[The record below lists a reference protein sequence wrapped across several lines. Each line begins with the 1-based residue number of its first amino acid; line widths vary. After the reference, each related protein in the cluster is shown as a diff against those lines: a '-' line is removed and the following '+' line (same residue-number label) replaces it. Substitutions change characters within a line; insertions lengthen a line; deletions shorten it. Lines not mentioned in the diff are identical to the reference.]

1 MNRSSLSRNFRVSH
15 LAALLLPVCLAAHGL
30 GATISFV
37 GIEVGT
43 ATNSYAVQNWS
54 NLGVSKLYDL
64 GGSEVY
70 GTSGY
75 YQIRPT
81 PSSAPSN
88 VSQAV
93 SSGNDLGITA
103 TNDPTLYSAPV
114 FLSSLTGGAGTLVN
128 FGGYQTFRGPDGST
142 LYRQGGLSVSVN
154 NGPFNTPSG
163 NNNGYFGNAFSFA
176 MATNMGAD
184 FRLGIAVDTVGSGTY
199 APDYVSIFNSGTG
212 SVFSTQLAR
221 DGNAD
226 MAFFDIT
233 ASAGESFSAALWQLS
248 GTQSVAVFSLITF
261 DVSRYKLDVASGLQ
275 TNSAILSG
283 APAALVKTGAGT
295 TVLTGLST
303 YQGTTTISN
312 GAVEVGGSGRLAGG
326 SYTGAVSLVT
336 NTASLRIATT
346 AAQTLSG
353 AISGSGSL
361 SKSAN
366 GTLTLSGSN
375 SYSGGTTI
383 SGGRLIATS
392 ANALGDAAGAVTV
405 SGGAYLDVRTN
416 ITRTGTVTF
425 DGGFLA
431 TADGAPA
438 SLINNGGGFVLTNA
452 AEIVAQ
458 LGGTAGLTSGGTGT
472 NALWRSNSYTGAT
485 VVSGGALTL
494 RGAGALSTNTTLQ
507 VASGATFSMTG
518 DFAPSNNVT
527 VSGLT
532 GAGTVTGAAG
542 ALTIDKASGSDTFS
556 GQVTGG
562 VRLTKA
568 GLGTLVLSGSN
579 SYSGGTLISAGALEL
594 NGALLSG
601 GITNNANLIIRGDLV
616 NAVSG
621 TGSLTKTGS
630 ANTSIWVSNT
640 YSGATVI
647 EGGSVK
653 LDGAGMISS
662 SSALRVDSGASFSIT
677 GFFTASN
684 NVTVAGLTGAGVV
697 QGAAGTLTVSK
708 PTTASDVFTGSING
722 GIALTLAGSTQLWLA
737 GSNNYTGVTT
747 VGGSDNV
754 LNLVHGDGLG
764 GAAAGTTVG
773 NGSVLRI
780 QGTNNGGSGITV
792 GAEALTIIG
801 QGRSGN
807 GGALR
812 SVSGTNTWQGKVTLS
827 GDALI
832 GSAGGSFLTL
842 DVASGNAIE
851 SANFNFTSEGAGHIQ
866 VNDAI
871 SLGTGSL
878 TKLGTGSLILGA
890 ANSYSGATD
899 IRGGRLA
906 LSGNGRLGS
915 GAITISNADTGTL
928 QLAVTGTNVMANNIS
943 GAGALVSSSGET
955 RFTGVVTTTGG
966 LTVSSS
972 TVRIGNGGASG
983 SFSGN
988 TTLSDNTAQL
998 VFDRSDAYTHSGTIS
1013 GSGSVTK
1020 SGAGTATLT
1029 GNNNY
1034 TGAVAVDAGVLNLNS
1049 SVGGAAATTSSVS
1062 VASGATLLL
1071 SQSGQV
1077 SDTAAVTLSGGTI
1090 QRASGVSEVFGSLNL
1105 TASSFLDFSG
1115 ATAGTL
1121 EFSGI
1126 SYTPSALLVL
1136 NIANFTQGNTLVFQ
1150 TTSNLSMTGFTFSGS
1165 GGFGSSSFNG
1175 TTFTITAI
1183 PEPSTLVAGCALLLG
1198 LAFSALR
1205 RPNRKGTIA

>member
-1 MNRSSLSRNFRVSH
+1 MNRSSISRKFRVSH
-15 LAALLLPVCLAAHGL
+15 LAALLLPVCLAAPGL
-30 GATISFV
+30 GATISYV
-37 GIEVGT
+37 GAEVG
-43 ATNSYAVQNWS
+43 ASTNGFAVQNWS

-75 YQIRPT
+75 YQIRPM
-81 PSSAPSN
+81 PWDPGAASIYQGAPS
-88 VSQAV
+88 
-93 SSGNDLGITA
+93 GNNLGITA
-103 TNDPTLYSAPV
+103 TTDPTLYSAPV
-114 FLSSLTGGAGTLVN
+114 FLSSITGGAGDYVN
-128 FGGYQTFRGPDGST
+128 FSGYSIFRGPDGSS
-142 LYRQGGLSVSVN
+142 LYRQGALSVAVN
-154 NGPFNTPSG
+154 NGPYNTPSG
-163 NNNGYFGNAFSFA
+163 NNNGYFGEAFSFT
-176 MATNMGAD
+176 MASNMGAD
-184 FRLGIAVDTVGSGTY
+184 FRLGIVVDTVNSGTY
-199 APDYVSIFNSGTG
+199 APDYVSIYNSGIG
-212 SVFSTQLAR
+212 STFSTQLTR
-221 DGNAD
+221 DGTPD
-226 MAFFDIT
+226 MVFFDLT

-248 GTQSVAVFSLITF
+248 GTQSAAAFGLVTF
-261 DVSRYKLDVASGLQ
+261 DVSRYKLDATSGLQ
-275 TNSAILSG
+275 TNSAVLGG
-283 APAALVKTGAGT
+283 APAAVVKTGAGT
-295 TVLTGLST
+295 TVLTGVST

-312 GAVEVGGSGRLAGG
+312 GAVEVGGSGRLASG
-326 SYTGAVSLVT
+326 SYTGAVSIAT

-383 SGGRLIATS
+383 SGGRVIATS

-425 DGGFLA
+425 NGGYLA

-458 LGGTAGLTSGGTGT
+458 LGGSAGLTSGGPGV
-472 NALWRSNSYTGAT
+472 AILWRSNSYTGAT
-485 VVSGGALTL
+485 VVNSGTL
-494 RGAGALSTNTTLQ
+494 KLDGSGSLSTNSALQ
-507 VASGATFSMTG
+507 VASGATFATTG
-518 DFAPSNNVT
+518 TFLTSNNLT
-527 VSGLT
+527 VAGLT
-532 GAGTVTGAAG
+532 GAGTVTGGAG
-542 ALTIDKASGSDTFS
+542 SFIVDKASGSDTFS
-556 GQVTGG
+556 GQLTGG
-562 VRLTKA
+562 IRLTKA
-568 GLGTLVLSGSN
+568 GAGTLVLSGSN

-601 GITNNANLIIRGDLV
+601 GITNNANLVIRGDLV

-621 TGSLTKTGS
+621 TGSLTKSGS
-630 ANTSIWVSNT
+630 STVTIWVANT
-640 YSGATVI
+640 YSGATVVD
-647 EGGSVK
+647 GGVVR

-662 SSALRVDSGASFSIT
+662 NSALQVSSGATFSTT
-677 GFFTASN
+677 GFFTPSN
-684 NVTVAGLTGAGVV
+684 NVTVSGLTGAGTVT
-697 QGAAGTLTVSK
+697 GAAGTLTVNK
-708 PTTASDVFTGSING
+708 PTTSSDVFTGSIQG

-737 GSNNYTGVTT
+737 GSNNYSGVTT

-764 GAAAGTTVG
+764 STAAGTTVG

-801 QGRSGN
+801 LGRGGN

-827 GDALI
+827 GDARI
-832 GSAGGSFLTL
+832 GSGGGSFLTL
-842 DVASGNAIE
+842 DVASGNAVE
-851 SANFNFTSEGAGHIQ
+851 SASFNFATEGAGHIQ
-866 VNDAI
+866 INDAI

-878 TKLGTGSLILGA
+878 TKLGTGSLILA
-890 ANSYSGATD
+890 TANSYSGGTTLSEGFLRLDNASAAGSGSITQATNNSTIQINTTGTVANGMSIFN
-899 IRGGRLA
+899 IRSMQTVT
-906 LSGNGRLGS
+906 LSGNKTLNNATYTVDAGTTTTES
-915 GAITISNADTGTL
+915 GNLSGTGGITKQGTGTL
-928 QLAVTGTNVMANNIS
+928 IVA
-943 GAGALVSSSGET
+943 
-955 RFTGVVTTTGG
+955 
-966 LTVSSS
+966 
-972 TVRIGNGGASG
+972 
-983 SFSGN
+983 
-988 TTLSDNTAQL
+988 
-998 VFDRSDAYTHSGTIS
+998 
-1013 GSGSVTK
+1013 
-1020 SGAGTATLT
+1020 
-1029 GNNNY
+1029 GNNSY

-1077 SDTAAVTLSGGTI
+1077 SNTAAVTLSGGTI

-1115 ATAGTL
+1115 GTAGAI

-1126 SYTPSALLVL
+1126 SYTPSALLAL
-1136 NIANFTQGNTLVFQ
+1136 NIANFTQGNTLIFQ

-1183 PEPSTLVAGCALLLG
+1183 PEPSTLLAAGALLVG
-1198 LAFSALR
+1198 MAVSVVR
-1205 RPNRKGTIA
+1205 RRNREGTIA

>member
-1 MNRSSLSRNFRVSH
+1 MNRSSISRKFRVSH
-15 LAALLLPVCLAAHGL
+15 LAALLLPVCLAAPGR
-30 GATISFV
+30 GATISYV
-37 GIEVGT
+37 GSEIGVS
-43 ATNSYAVQNWS
+43 TNGFAVQNWS

-64 GGSEVY
+64 GSSEVY

-75 YQIRPT
+75 YQIRPM
-81 PSSAPSN
+81 PWDPGAASIYQGA
-88 VSQAV
+88 A
-93 SSGNDLGITA
+93 SGNNLGITA
-103 TNDPTLYSAPV
+103 TTDPTLYSAPV
-114 FLSSLTGGAGTLVN
+114 FLSSITGGAGDYVN
-128 FGGYQTFRGPDGST
+128 FSGYSIFRGPDGSS
-142 LYRQGGLSVSVN
+142 LYRQGALSVAVN
-154 NGPFNTPSG
+154 NGPYDTPSG
-163 NNNGYFGNAFSFA
+163 NNNGYFGEAFSFT
-176 MATNMGAD
+176 MASNMGAD
-184 FRLGIAVDTVGSGTY
+184 FRLGIVVDTVNSGTY
-199 APDYVSIFNSGTG
+199 APDYVSIYNSGIG
-212 SVFSTQLAR
+212 STFSAQLSR
-221 DGNAD
+221 NGTPD
-226 MAFFDIT
+226 MVFFDLT

-248 GTQSVAVFSLITF
+248 GTQSAAAFSLVTF
-261 DVSRYKLDVASGLQ
+261 DVSRYKLDATSGLQ
-275 TNSAILSG
+275 TNSAVLSG

-295 TVLTGLST
+295 TVLTGVST

-312 GAVEVGGSGRLAGG
+312 GAVEVGGSGRLASG
-326 SYTGAVSLVT
+326 SYTGAVSLAT

-383 SGGRLIATS
+383 SGGRVIATS
-392 ANALGDAAGAVTV
+392 ANALGDASSAVTV

-425 DGGFLA
+425 DGGYLA
-431 TADGAPA
+431 TADGSPA
-438 SLINNGGGFVLTNA
+438 SLINNGGSFVLTNS

-458 LGGTAGLTSGGTGT
+458 LGGSAGLTSGGPGV
-472 NALWRSNSYTGAT
+472 AILWRSNSYTGAT
-485 VVSGGALTL
+485 VVNSGTL
-494 RGAGALSTNTTLQ
+494 KLDGSGSLSANSALQ
-507 VASGATFSMTG
+507 VASGATFAITG
-518 DFAPSNNVT
+518 TFLTSNNLT
-527 VSGLT
+527 VAGLT
-532 GAGTVTGAAG
+532 GAGAVTGGAG
-542 ALTIDKASGSDTFS
+542 SFTVDKASGSDTFS
-556 GQVTGG
+556 GQLTGG
-562 VRLTKA
+562 IGLTKA
-568 GLGTLVLSGSN
+568 GAGTLFLSGSN

-621 TGSLTKTGS
+621 TGSLTKSGS
-630 ANTSIWVSNT
+630 STVTIWVANT
-640 YSGATVI
+640 YSGATVV
-647 EGGSVK
+647 EGGVVR

-662 SSALRVDSGASFSIT
+662 NSALQVSSGATFSTT
-677 GFFTASN
+677 GFFAPSN
-684 NVTVAGLTGAGVV
+684 NVTVSGLTGAGTVT
-697 QGAAGTLTVSK
+697 GAAGTLTVNK
-708 PTTASDVFTGSING
+708 PATSSDVFTGSIQG

-764 GAAAGTTVG
+764 STAAGTTVG

-801 QGRSGN
+801 LGRGGN

-812 SVSGTNTWQGKVTLS
+812 SVSGTNTWQGNVTLS
-827 GDALI
+827 GDARI
-832 GSAGGSFLTL
+832 GSGGGSFLTL
-842 DVASGNAIE
+842 DVASGNAVE
-851 SANFNFTSEGAGHIQ
+851 SANFNFATEGAGHLQ

-890 ANSYSGATD
+890 ANSYSGGTTLSEGSLRLDNASAAGSGSITQATNNSTLQINTTGTVANAMSIFN
-899 IRGGRLA
+899 IRTMQTVT
-906 LSGNGRLGS
+906 LSGNKTLNNATYTVDAGTTTTETGSLG
-915 GAITISNADTGTL
+915 GAGGITKQGTGTL
-928 QLAVTGTNVMANNIS
+928 IV
-943 GAGALVSSSGET
+943 
-955 RFTGVVTTTGG
+955 
-966 LTVSSS
+966 
-972 TVRIGNGGASG
+972 
-983 SFSGN
+983 
-988 TTLSDNTAQL
+988 
-998 VFDRSDAYTHSGTIS
+998 
-1013 GSGSVTK
+1013 
-1020 SGAGTATLT
+1020 T
-1029 GNNNY
+1029 GNNSY
-1034 TGAVAVDAGVLNLNS
+1034 TGAVAVDAGVLDLNS
-1049 SVGGAAATTSSVS
+1049 SVGGAAATSSSVS

-1077 SDTAAVTLSGGTI
+1077 SNAAAVTLSGGTI

-1115 ATAGTL
+1115 GTAGTI

-1126 SYTPSALLVL
+1126 SYTPSALLAL
-1136 NIANFTQGNTLVFQ
+1136 NIANFTQGNSLVFQ

-1175 TTFTITAI
+1175 STFTITAI
-1183 PEPSTLVAGCALLLG
+1183 PEPSTWLAATGLLG
-1198 LAFSALR
+1198 LLLWSSRKRLALVSSATG
-1205 RPNRKGTIA
+1205 KGDIL

>member
-1 MNRSSLSRNFRVSH
+1 MNRSSISRKFRASH
-15 LAALLLPVCLAAHGL
+15 LAALLLPVCLTAPGL

-43 ATNSYAVQNWS
+43 DTNSYAVQNWS

-81 PSSAPSN
+81 LSSAPSN
-88 VSQAV
+88 VSEAV

-103 TNDPTLYSAPV
+103 TNNPTLFSAPV

-163 NNNGYFGNAFSFA
+163 NNNGYFGSAFSLT
-176 MATNMGAD
+176 MASNMGAD
-184 FRLGIAVDTVGSGTY
+184 FRLGIAVDTVGSAQF
-199 APDYVSIFNSGTG
+199 APDYVSLFNSGTG
-212 SVFSTQLAR
+212 SVYSTQLSR

-233 ASAGESFSAALWQLS
+233 ASAGESFSAALWQLA

-275 TNSAILSG
+275 TNSAVLSG

-295 TVLTGLST
+295 TVLTGVST

-312 GAVEVGGSGRLAGG
+312 GAVEVGGSGRLASG
-326 SYTGAVSLVT
+326 SYTGAVSLTT

-485 VVSGGALTL
+485 VVSGGTLTL

-527 VSGLT
+527 VAGLS
-532 GAGTVTGAAG
+532 GAGTVTGGAG

-562 VRLTKA
+562 VGLTKA

-601 GITNNANLIIRGDLV
+601 GITNNASLVIHGDLV
-616 NAVSG
+616 NVVSG

-662 SSALRVDSGASFSIT
+662 NSALRVDSGASFSIT

-684 NVTVAGLTGAGVV
+684 NVTVAGLTGAGIV

-708 PTTASDVFTGSING
+708 PTNTSDVFTGSING

-737 GSNNYTGVTT
+737 GSNSYTGVTT
-747 VGGSDNV
+747 VGGADNI
-754 LNLVHGDGLG
+754 LNLVHANGLG
-764 GAAAGTTVG
+764 STVAGTTVG

-801 QGRSGN
+801 QGRGGN

-827 GDALI
+827 GDARI

-842 DVASGNAIE
+842 DVASGNAVE
-851 SANFNFTSEGAGHIQ
+851 AANFNLTTEGAGHLQ

-878 TKLGTGSLILGA
+878 TKLGTGSLILA
-890 ANSYSGATD
+890 TANSYSGGTTLSE
-899 IRGGRLA
+899 GFLRLDNA
-906 LSGNGRLGS
+906 SAAGSGSITQVTNNSTLQINTTGTVANAMSIFNVRTMQTVTLSGNKTLNNATYTVDAGTTTTESGSLS
-915 GAITISNADTGTL
+915 GAGGITKQGTGTL
-928 QLAVTGTNVMANNIS
+928 IV
-943 GAGALVSSSGET
+943 
-955 RFTGVVTTTGG
+955 
-966 LTVSSS
+966 
-972 TVRIGNGGASG
+972 
-983 SFSGN
+983 
-988 TTLSDNTAQL
+988 
-998 VFDRSDAYTHSGTIS
+998 
-1013 GSGSVTK
+1013 
-1020 SGAGTATLT
+1020 T
-1029 GNNNY
+1029 GNNSY

-1062 VASGATLLL
+1062 VANGATLLL
-1071 SQSGQV
+1071 SQSDQV
-1077 SDTAAVTLSGGTI
+1077 SNTAAVTLSGGTI

-1115 ATAGTL
+1115 GTAGTI

-1150 TTSNLSMTGFTFSGS
+1150 TTSNLSLSGFSFSGS

-1183 PEPSTLVAGCALLLG
+1183 PEPSTWLTATGLLG
-1198 LAFSALR
+1198 LLLWSSRKRLALVSSATG
-1205 RPNRKGTIA
+1205 KGDES

>member
-1 MNRSSLSRNFRVSH
+1 MILSMNRFSIPRKFLSPRFFALALFVL
-15 LAALLLPVCLAAHGL
+15 LAAPGR
-30 GATISFV
+30 GATISYV
-37 GIEVGT
+37 GSELGVS
-43 ATNSYAVQNWS
+43 TNGFAVQNWS
-54 NLGVSKLYDL
+54 NLGVSKVYDL

-75 YQIRPT
+75 YQIRPM
-81 PSSAPSN
+81 PWDPGAASIYQGA
-88 VSQAV
+88 
-93 SSGNDLGITA
+93 SSGNNLGITA

-114 FLSSLTGGAGTLVN
+114 FLSSITGGAGDYVN
-128 FGGYQTFRGPDGST
+128 FSGYSIFRGPDGSS
-142 LYRQGGLSVSVN
+142 LYRQGALSVAVN
-154 NGPFNTPSG
+154 NGAYNTPSG
-163 NNNGYFGNAFSFA
+163 NNNGYFGEAFSFT
-176 MATNMGAD
+176 MASNMGAD
-184 FRLGIAVDTVGSGTY
+184 FRLGIVVDTVNSGTY
-199 APDYVSIFNSGTG
+199 APDYVSIYNSGIG
-212 SVFSTQLAR
+212 STFSAQLSR
-221 DGNAD
+221 NGTPD
-226 MAFFDIT
+226 MVFFDLT

-248 GTQSVAVFSLITF
+248 GTQSAAAFGLVTF

-275 TNSAILSG
+275 TNSAVLGG

-295 TVLTGLST
+295 TVLTGVST

-312 GAVEVGGSGRLAGG
+312 GAVEVGGSGRLASG
-326 SYTGAVSLVT
+326 SYTGAVSLAT
-336 NTASLRIATT
+336 NTASLRISTT

-425 DGGFLA
+425 DGGYLA

-485 VVSGGALTL
+485 VVSGGTLTL

-527 VSGLT
+527 VAGLS
-532 GAGTVTGAAG
+532 GAGTVTGGAG

-562 VRLTKA
+562 VGLTKA

-621 TGSLTKTGS
+621 TGSLTKSGS
-630 ANTSIWVSNT
+630 STVTIWVANS
-640 YSGATVI
+640 YSGATVV
-647 EGGSVK
+647 EAGVVR

-662 SSALRVDSGASFSIT
+662 NSALQVSSGATFSTT
-677 GFFTASN
+677 GFFTPSN
-684 NVTVAGLTGAGVV
+684 NVTVSGLTGAGTVT
-697 QGAAGTLTVSK
+697 GAAGTLTVNK
-708 PTTASDVFTGSING
+708 PTTSSDVFTGSIQG

-737 GSNNYTGVTT
+737 GSNNYLGVTT

-754 LNLVHGDGLG
+754 LNLVHANGLG
-764 GAAAGTTVG
+764 STAAGTTVG

-801 QGRSGN
+801 QGRGGN

-827 GDALI
+827 GDARI
-832 GSAGGSFLTL
+832 GSAGSSFLTL

-851 SANFNFTSEGAGHIQ
+851 SADFNLSTEGAGHLQ

-890 ANSYSGATD
+890 ANSYSGGTTLSEGFLRLDNASAAGSGSITQATNNSTLQINTTGTVANAMSIFN
-899 IRGGRLA
+899 IRTMQTVT
-906 LSGNGRLGS
+906 LSGNKTLNNATYTVDAGTTTTESGSLS
-915 GAITISNADTGTL
+915 GAGGITKQGTGTL
-928 QLAVTGTNVMANNIS
+928 IVTG
-943 GAGALVSSSGET
+943 
-955 RFTGVVTTTGG
+955 
-966 LTVSSS
+966 
-972 TVRIGNGGASG
+972 
-983 SFSGN
+983 
-988 TTLSDNTAQL
+988 DN
-998 VFDRSDAYTHSGTIS
+998 S
-1013 GSGSVTK
+1013 
-1020 SGAGTATLT
+1020 
-1029 GNNNY
+1029 Y

-1071 SQSGQV
+1071 SQSDQV
-1077 SDTAAVTLSGGTI
+1077 SNTAAVTLSGGTI

-1105 TASSFLDFSG
+1105 TASSFLDFSSG
-1115 ATAGTL
+1115 TAGTL

-1136 NIANFTQGNTLVFQ
+1136 DIANFTQGSTLVFQ

-1183 PEPSTLVAGCALLLG
+1183 PEPSTLVAGGALLLG

>member
-1 MNRSSLSRNFRVSH
+1 MNRSSISRKFRVSH
-15 LAALLLPVCLAAHGL
+15 LAALLLPVYLAAPGR
-30 GATISFV
+30 GATISYV
-37 GIEVGT
+37 GSELGVS
-43 ATNSYAVQNWS
+43 TNGFAVQNWS
-54 NLGVSKLYDL
+54 NLGVSKVYDL

-75 YQIRPT
+75 YQIRPM
-81 PSSAPSN
+81 PWDPGAASIYQGA
-88 VSQAV
+88 
-93 SSGNDLGITA
+93 SSGNNLGITA

-114 FLSSLTGGAGTLVN
+114 FLSSITGGAGDYVN
-128 FGGYQTFRGPDGST
+128 FSGYSIFRGPDGSS
-142 LYRQGGLSVSVN
+142 LYRQGALSVAVN
-154 NGPFNTPSG
+154 NGAYNTPSG
-163 NNNGYFGNAFSFA
+163 NNNGYFGEAFSFT
-176 MATNMGAD
+176 MASNMGAD
-184 FRLGIAVDTVGSGTY
+184 FRLGIVVDTVNSGTY
-199 APDYVSIFNSGTG
+199 APDYVSIYNSGIG
-212 SVFSTQLAR
+212 STFSSQLTR
-221 DGNAD
+221 DGTPD
-226 MAFFDIT
+226 MVFFDLT
-233 ASAGESFSAALWQLS
+233 ASAGEAFSAALWQLS
-248 GTQSVAVFSLITF
+248 GTQSAAAFGLVTF
-261 DVSRYKLDVASGLQ
+261 DVSRYKLDVTSGLQ
-275 TNSAILSG
+275 TNSTVLGG

-295 TVLTGLST
+295 TVLTGVST

-312 GAVEVGGSGRLAGG
+312 GAVEVGGSGRLASG
-326 SYTGAVSLVT
+326 SYTGAVSLAT

-425 DGGFLA
+425 DGGYLA

-458 LGGTAGLTSGGTGT
+458 LAGTAGLTSGGTGT

-485 VVSGGALTL
+485 VVSGGTLTL

-527 VSGLT
+527 VAGLS
-532 GAGTVTGAAG
+532 GAGTVTGGAG

-562 VRLTKA
+562 VGLTKA

-616 NAVSG
+616 NTVSG
-621 TGSLTKTGS
+621 TGSLTKSGS
-630 ANTSIWVSNT
+630 STVTIWVANS
-640 YSGATVI
+640 YSGATLV
-647 EGGSVK
+647 EAGVVR

-662 SSALRVDSGASFSIT
+662 NSALQVSSGATFSTT
-677 GFFTASN
+677 GFFTPSN
-684 NVTVAGLTGAGVV
+684 NVTVSGLTGAGTVT
-697 QGAAGTLTVSK
+697 GAAGTLTVSK
-708 PTTASDVFTGSING
+708 STNASDVFTGSIQG
-722 GIALTLAGSTQLWLA
+722 GIGLTLAGATQLWLA
-737 GSNNYTGVTT
+737 GSNNYVGVTT
-747 VGGSDNV
+747 VGGSDNI
-754 LNLVHGDGLG
+754 LNLVHANGLG
-764 GAAAGTTVG
+764 STAAGTTVG

-792 GAEALTIIG
+792 GAEALTLIG
-801 QGRSGN
+801 QGRGGN

-812 SVSGTNTWQGKVTLS
+812 SASGTNTWQGKVTLS
-827 GDALI
+827 GDARI
-832 GSAGGSFLTL
+832 GSAGSSFLTL
-842 DVASGNAIE
+842 DVASGNAVE
-851 SANFNFTSEGAGHIQ
+851 AADFNLTTEGAGHLQ

-890 ANSYSGATD
+890 ANSYSGGTTLSEGFLRLDNASAAGSGSITQATNNSTLQINTTGTVANAMSIFN
-899 IRGGRLA
+899 IRTMQTVT
-906 LSGNGRLGS
+906 LSGNKTLNNATYTVDAGTTTTESGSLS
-915 GAITISNADTGTL
+915 GAGGITKQGTGTL
-928 QLAVTGTNVMANNIS
+928 IV
-943 GAGALVSSSGET
+943 
-955 RFTGVVTTTGG
+955 
-966 LTVSSS
+966 
-972 TVRIGNGGASG
+972 
-983 SFSGN
+983 
-988 TTLSDNTAQL
+988 
-998 VFDRSDAYTHSGTIS
+998 
-1013 GSGSVTK
+1013 
-1020 SGAGTATLT
+1020 T
-1029 GNNNY
+1029 GNNSY

-1049 SVGGAAATTSSVS
+1049 SVGGAAATTSAVS

-1071 SQSGQV
+1071 SQSDQV
-1077 SDTAAVTLSGGTI
+1077 SNTAAVTLSGGTI

-1115 ATAGTL
+1115 GTAGTL

-1183 PEPSTLVAGCALLLG
+1183 PEPSTFVAGGGILLG
-1198 LAFSALR
+1198 LVFSALR

>member
-1 MNRSSLSRNFRVSH
+1 MNRSSLSRKFRVSH
-15 LAALLLPVCLAAHGL
+15 LAALLLPVCLAAPGL

-88 VSQAV
+88 VSQSV

-163 NNNGYFGNAFSFA
+163 TNNGYFGNAFSFA

-184 FRLGIAVDTVGSGTY
+184 FRLGIAVDTVGSGLY
-199 APDYVSIFNSGTG
+199 APDYISIFNSGTG

-275 TNSAILSG
+275 TNSAVLSG

-295 TVLTGLST
+295 TVLTGVST

-312 GAVEVGGSGRLAGG
+312 GAVEVGGSGRLASGN
-326 SYTGAVSLVT
+326 YTGAVSLVT

-458 LGGTAGLTSGGTGT
+458 LAGTAGLTSGGTGT

-485 VVSGGALTL
+485 VVSGGTLTL

-527 VSGLT
+527 VAGLS
-532 GAGTVTGAAG
+532 GAGTVTGGAG
-542 ALTIDKASGSDTFS
+542 GLTIDKASGSDTFS

-568 GLGTLVLSGSN
+568 GAGTLVLSGSN
-579 SYSGGTLISAGALEL
+579 SYSGGTLISAGALTL
-594 NGALLSG
+594 NGGLLSG
-601 GITNNANLIIRGDLV
+601 GITNNASLVIHGDLV

-662 SSALRVDSGASFSIT
+662 NSALRVDSGASFSIT

-754 LNLVHGDGLG
+754 LNLVHANGLG
-764 GAAAGTTVG
+764 STAAGTTVG

-801 QGRSGN
+801 QGRAGN

-827 GDALI
+827 GDARI
-832 GSAGGSFLTL
+832 GSAGSSFLTL

-851 SANFNFTSEGAGHIQ
+851 SADFNLATEGAGHIQ

-871 SLGTGSL
+871 GLGTGSL

-890 ANSYSGATD
+890 ANSYSGGTTLSEGFLRLDNASAAGSGSITQVTNNSTLQINTTGTVANAMSIFN
-899 IRGGRLA
+899 IRTMQTVT
-906 LSGNGRLGS
+906 LSGNKTLNNATYTVDAGTTTTES
-915 GAITISNADTGTL
+915 GNL
-928 QLAVTGTNVMANNIS
+928 S
-943 GAGALVSSSGET
+943 GAGGIT
-955 RFTGVVTTTGG
+955 KQG
-966 LTVSSS
+966 
-972 TVRIGNGGASG
+972 IG
-983 SFSGN
+983 
-988 TTLSDNTAQL
+988 TLI
-998 VFDRSDAYTHSGTIS
+998 V
-1013 GSGSVTK
+1013 
-1020 SGAGTATLT
+1020 T
-1029 GNNNY
+1029 GNNSY

-1071 SQSGQV
+1071 SQGNQV
-1077 SDTAAVTLSGGTI
+1077 SNTAAVTLSGGTI

-1105 TASSFLDFSG
+1105 TASSFLDFRG
-1115 ATAGTL
+1115 GTAGTI

-1136 NIANFTQGNTLVFQ
+1136 DIANFTQGNTLVFQ
-1150 TTSNLSMTGFTFSGS
+1150 TTSSLSMTGFSFSGS

-1175 TTFTITAI
+1175 STFTITAI
-1183 PEPSTLVAGCALLLG
+1183 PEPSTLVAGGALLLG